1 MDGSSASTCCLIS
14 STKDMKNT
22 KRKIIAFALLTIIP
36 LAVNFYVLSIFF
48 DGKKTKT
55 IPTVQNPVSSVQGPL
70 ASITAGNGNNET
82 TLDFATAGNGNN
94 ETTLD
99 FAIIGFAKTGTT
111 FLHDILA
118 NHSQVI
124 MHDDEFWG
132 DGNMLKQWLNETTK
146 YVQNETNREQLQSTT
161 QRRGIKCPRIVK
173 ETARLDQLLNNTSRV
188 IVGVR
193 HPVHWFE
200 SLYNYRIWQKH
211 EKKRFNKQP
220 PLRLL
225 HNNRTDWLGLS
236 TGAARFDLYLKQL
249 GKVPLS
255 SDELQHMT
263 QVKKVD
269 GIMQSTEHHSQHPI
283 KVFLYPMEQIK
294 DNDTTRRLHFQQTL
308 QQFLNLD
315 TPFHDLASKQKVNV
329 NNFVHS
335 ENMNICEEQY
345 RFIRD
350 TLVWQGKHASEWIRN
365 KFMKSEDV
373 VVSDVGFMNEILGR
387 WSVDPCD
394 EKA

>member
-1 MDGSSASTCCLIS
+1 MISSAKQKR
-14 STKDMKNT
+14 STK
-22 KRKIIAFALLTIIP
+22 RIILAFIVLTIVP
-36 LAVNFYVLSIFF
+36 LLVNFYVLSIFI
-48 DGKKTKT
+48 GGNEYSKAA
-55 IPTVQNPVSSVQGPL
+55 PPVA
-70 ASITAGNGNNET
+70 ASTSIITNRSNN
-82 TLDFATAGNGNN
+82 NKN
-94 ETTLD
+94 EPSLD

-124 MHDDEFWG
+124 MHEDEFWG
-132 DGNMLKQWLNETTK
+132 DGNMLRRWLHKTTVK
-146 YVQNETNREQLQSTT
+146 TNNNQNSSLNETNREQPQPTT
-161 QRRGIKCPRIVK
+161 KRRGIKCPRIVK

-211 EKKRFNKQP
+211 EKKRHNTKP
-220 PLRLL
+220 PLRFL

-255 SDELQHMT
+255 TDELQHMT
-263 QVKKVD
+263 RVNKVY
-269 GIMQSTEHHSQHPI
+269 GVMTSTAHHEQHPM
-283 KVFLYPMEQIK
+283 KVLLYSMEQIK
-294 DNDTTRRLHFQQTL
+294 DSNTQRRLHFQHTL

-315 TPFHDLASKQKVNV
+315 TPLHDLATKEKVNV
-329 NNFVHS
+329 NNFQHS
-335 ENMNICEEQY
+335 ENIDICEEQY
-345 RFIRD
+345 REIRN

-373 VVSDVGFMNEILGR
+373 VVSDVGFMNEVLGR
-387 WSVDPCD
+387 WGVDPCD
-394 EKA
+394 EKSS

>member
-1 MDGSSASTCCLIS
+1 MKKMILSTNQKR
-14 STKDMKNT
+14 STK
-22 KRKIIAFALLTIIP
+22 RIILAFIVLTIIP
-36 LAVNFYVLSIFF
+36 LLVNFYVLSIFI
-48 DGKKTKT
+48 GGNENSKAAPSVAASTSIKT
-55 IPTVQNPVSSVQGPL
+55 NRS
-70 ASITAGNGNNET
+70 NNK
-82 TLDFATAGNGNN
+82 N
-94 ETTLD
+94 EPSLD

-124 MHDDEFWG
+124 MYDDEFWG
-132 DGNMLKQWLNETTK
+132 DGNMLRRWLNKTT
-146 YVQNETNREQLQSTT
+146 VMAGNSSLNETNREQPQPTT
-161 QRRGIKCPRIVK
+161 KRRGIKCPRIVK

-211 EKKRFNKQP
+211 EKKRHNTKP
-220 PLRLL
+220 PLKFL

-255 SDELQHMT
+255 PEELQHMSRIN
-263 QVKKVD
+263 KVY
-269 GIMQSTEHHSQHPI
+269 GVMTSTAHHEQHPM
-283 KVFLYPMEQIK
+283 KVLLYSMEQIK
-294 DNDTTRRLHFQQTL
+294 DSNTHRRLHFQHTL

-315 TPFHDLASKQKVNV
+315 TPLHDLATKEKVNV
-329 NNFVHS
+329 NNFQHS
-335 ENMNICEEQY
+335 ENIDICEEQY
-345 RFIRD
+345 REIRN
-350 TLVWQGKHASEWIRN
+350 TLMWQGKHASEWIRN

-373 VVSDVGFMNEILGR
+373 VVSDVGFINEVLER
-387 WSVDPCD
+387 WGVDPCD
-394 EKA
+394 EKSS

>member
-1 MDGSSASTCCLIS
+1 MLLTSALHETMIS
-14 STKDMKNT
+14 STKYMKNT

-36 LAVNFYVLSIFF
+36 LLVNFYVLSIFF
-48 DGKKTKT
+48 EGNKTEK
-55 IPTVQNPVSSVQGPL
+55 IASPVQASSESATVINDETTLEAS
-70 ASITAGNGNNET
+70 ASITASN
-82 TLDFATAGNGNN
+82 NN

-124 MHDDEFWG
+124 MYDDEFWG
-132 DGNMLKQWLNETTK
+132 DGNMLRQWLNETTLLEK
-146 YVQNETNREQLQSTT
+146 SVQNETNREQPQPATK
-161 QRRGIKCPRIVK
+161 RRGVKCPRIVK
-173 ETARLDQLLNNTSRV
+173 ETARLNQLLNNTSRV

-211 EKKRFNKQP
+211 EKKRFKQKP
-220 PLRLL
+220 TLRYL

-255 SDELQHMT
+255 TDELQHMT
-263 QVKKVD
+263 RVNKVD
-269 GIMQSTEHHSQHPI
+269 GIMQSTTHHGQYPL
-283 KVFLYPMEQIK
+283 KVFLYSMEQIK
-294 DNDTTRRLHFQQTL
+294 DSNTQRRLHFQHTL
-308 QQFLNLD
+308 QHFINLD
-315 TPFHDLASKQKVNV
+315 TPLHDLASKEKVNV

-335 ENMNICEEQY
+335 ENINICDEEY
-345 RFIRD
+345 RFIRN
-350 TLVWQGKHASEWIRN
+350 TLVWQGKHASEWIRS

-373 VVSDVGFMNEILGR
+373 VVSDVGYMNEILEG
-387 WSVDPCD
+387 WGVDPCN
-394 EKA
+394 EKSSG